1 MDAQGKRAVALNRA
15 IRTIGKISNLV
26 LSLCAGGASFA
37 FTLLACLLLSEFD
50 QQLVASL
57 LIGLFALLVVWVAS
71 EKPNSRQARAISA
84 LIDRLMAVGTGD
96 LSSPAPSA
104 LRDEMPTLASAVEG
118 LFRQVRSNID
128 NVHAMAMYDPITS
141 LPNRLHFRREAER
154 ILKARAADEQ
164 LALLFIDLDGFKE
177 VNDNLGHAQGD
188 QTLALVASRLRNVVR
203 DEVAQGRLV
212 HPLIARLAGDEFT
225 VLLPSLS
232 ARSEAER
239 IAQLL
244 LDSLCATFEIGDQTV
259 ELGASI
265 GVAFSPDDARD
276 LTGLMKA
283 ADLAMYSAKA
293 NGRSNVRIYEPS
305 LAVAFEERTRVERAL
320 RQAVARREFDLAFQP
335 LVSVRNG
342 SIVAGEAL
350 VRWNH
355 PAKGTILPESFIA
368 IAEESWLIVQMG
380 NWVMEEAAR
389 TLASWQAADMA
400 QRLTINISPRQL
412 ERADFF
418 SHLRTTFEAAGA
430 PLFMLELEFTETL
443 AMRCSEEV
451 VAQLAALRADGVSI
465 AIDDFGAGYSN
476 LARMKTMPLT
486 RVKLDSSLIA
496 DIDSC
501 ETSRTIVASVIH
513 LIHGLGAE
521 VVGEGVERREQLD
534 VLRSLGCDMV
544 QGYLFAEPM
553 GEPEFRQ
560 WLSENSDSR
569 RLAKSA

>member
-1 MDAQGKRAVALNRA
+1 
-15 IRTIGKISNLV
+15 
-26 LSLCAGGASFA
+26 
-37 FTLLACLLLSEFD
+37 
-50 QQLVASL
+50 
-57 LIGLFALLVVWVAS
+57 
-71 EKPNSRQARAISA
+71 
-84 LIDRLMAVGTGD
+84 
-96 LSSPAPSA
+96 
-104 LRDEMPTLASAVEG
+104 
-118 LFRQVRSNID
+118 
-128 NVHAMAMYDPITS
+128 
-141 LPNRLHFRREAER
+141 
-154 ILKARAADEQ
+154 
-164 LALLFIDLDGFKE
+164 
-177 VNDNLGHAQGD
+177 
-188 QTLALVASRLRNVVR
+188 
-203 DEVAQGRLV
+203 
-212 HPLIARLAGDEFT
+212 
-225 VLLPSLS
+225 
-232 ARSEAER
+232 
-239 IAQLL
+239 
-244 LDSLCATFEIGDQTV
+244 
-259 ELGASI
+259 
-265 GVAFSPDDARD
+265 
-276 LTGLMKA
+276 
-283 ADLAMYSAKA
+283 
-293 NGRSNVRIYEPS
+293 
-305 LAVAFEERTRVERAL
+305 VAFEERTRVERAL

>member
-1 MDAQGKRAVALNRA
+1 VALNRT
-15 IRTIGKISNLV
+15 IRTLGKVSSVV
-26 LSLCAGGASFA
+26 LSICAGGAAFV
-37 FTLLACLLLSEFD
+37 FTLLACMLLSEFD
-50 QQLVASL
+50 EQLVASL
-57 LIGLFALLVVWVAS
+57 SIGLFALLVVWVAS

-96 LSSPAPSA
+96 LNSPAPST
-104 LRDEMPTLASAVEG
+104 LREEMPTLASAVEG

-154 ILKARAADEQ
+154 ILKASSGDEQ

-188 QTLALVASRLRNVVR
+188 QTLALVASRLRSVVR

-232 ARSEAER
+232 AKEEAER

-244 LDSLCATFEIGDQTV
+244 LEALRQTFEIGDQTI

-265 GVAFSPDDARD
+265 GVAICPHDAKD

-293 NGRSNVRIYEPS
+293 NGRSNVRVYDPS
-305 LAVAFEERTRVERAL
+305 LAIAFEERTRVERAL
-320 RQAVARREFDLAFQP
+320 RQSVARREFELAFQP

-342 SIVAGEAL
+342 SVVAGEAL

-355 PAKGTILPESFIA
+355 PTKGMILPDSFLA
-368 IAEESWLIVQMG
+368 VAEESWLIVQIG

-389 TLASWQAADMA
+389 TLAGWQAANLT
-400 QRLTINISPRQL
+400 QRLTINVSPRQL

-418 SHLRTTFEAAGA
+418 SHLRSCFAAHDA

-451 VAQLAALRADGVSI
+451 VAQLAALRAEGVSI
-465 AIDDFGAGYSN
+465 AIDDFGVGYSN

-486 RVKLDSSLIA
+486 RVKLDSSLVA

-501 ETSRTIVASVIH
+501 ETSRTIVSSVIH

-521 VVGEGVERREQLD
+521 VVGEGVERREQFE
-534 VLRSLGCDMV
+534 VLRTLGCDMV
-544 QGYLFAEPM
+544 QGYMFAEPM
-553 GEPEFRQ
+553 SETEFVR
-560 WLSENSDSR
+560 WIADRSDS

>member
-1 MDAQGKRAVALNRA
+1 MALNRA
-15 IRTIGKISNLV
+15 VRTLGKISNLV
-26 LSLCAGGASFA
+26 LSVCAGAASFA

-104 LRDEMPTLASAVEG
+104 LREEMPTLASAVEG

-154 ILKARAADEQ
+154 ILKASAADEQ

-188 QTLALVASRLRNVVR
+188 QTLALVASRLRSVVR

-232 ARSEAER
+232 ARTEAGR

-244 LDSLCATFEIGDQTV
+244 LDSLCATFEIGNQTI

-293 NGRSNVRIYEPS
+293 NGRSNVRVYDPS

-355 PAKGTILPESFIA
+355 PARGTILPDSFLA
-368 IAEESWLIVQMG
+368 IAEESWLIVQIG
-380 NWVMEEAAR
+380 TWVMEEAAR
-389 TLASWQAADMA
+389 TLACWQAADMA

-451 VAQLAALRADGVSI
+451 VAQLAALRSEGVSI

-496 DIDSC
+496 DVDTC
-501 ETSRTIVASVIH
+501 ESSRTIVASVIH

-521 VVGEGVERREQLD
+521 VVGEGVERHEQLD

-544 QGYLFAEPM
+544 QGYFFAEPM

-560 WLSENSDSR
+560 WLAENSDSR